1 MKYYLKTKEEIVREF
16 GTDADLG
23 LTASRAKE
31 LLESCGKNK
40 LVEGKKVPL
49 IKRLLNQISDPM
61 VLILIAA
68 AVISAVVSIV
78 NHESFADVFVIL
90 TVVVINTV
98 LGVVQ
103 ESKAEKAIEALKE
116 MSAATSKV
124 LRDGKISVMHSEEL
138 VPGDVVLLEAGD
150 AVPADG
156 RIIEA
161 AQLKTEEAALTG
173 ESLPVTKTDSALT
186 WNGSDEV
193 PLGDRRNMCYM
204 GSCVVYGR
212 GRMVVTGTGMTTE
225 MGKIAAAIAQAED
238 EQTPLQKKLSQLSKI
253 LTWLVIG
260 ICVFMFAFS
269 LVRSGKFDIDTVL
282 NTFMLAVS
290 LAVAAIPAGL
300 VAVVTI
306 VLSMGVTSEGHHT
319 PFDCG

>member
-1 MKYYLKTKEEIVREF
+1 MNHYLKTKEEILREF
-16 GTDADLG
+16 GTDADSG
-23 LTASRAKE
+23 LTSAKAE
-31 LLESCGKNK
+31 EMLGVHGTNK

-49 IKRLLNQISDPM
+49 IRRLLNQISDPM

-124 LRDGKISVMHSEEL
+124 VRDGKISVMHSEEL

-173 ESLPVTKTDSALT
+173 ESLPVTKTDSALA
-186 WNGSDEV
+186 WMQN
-193 PLGDRRNMCYM
+193 
-204 GSCVVYGR
+204 
-212 GRMVVTGTGMTTE
+212 
-225 MGKIAAAIAQAED
+225 
-238 EQTPLQKKLSQLSKI
+238 
-253 LTWLVIG
+253 
-260 ICVFMFAFS
+260 
-269 LVRSGKFDIDTVL
+269 
-282 NTFMLAVS
+282 
-290 LAVAAIPAGL
+290 
-300 VAVVTI
+300 
-306 VLSMGVTSEGHHT
+306 
-319 PFDCG
+319 